1 MKKNNYLC
9 LSLLMVLMTA
19 LALVACHDKEED
31 NSDSTKNTDKSYLTC
46 PDSKHP
52 HLIDLDLPSG
62 TLWSCC
68 NMGVF
73 YPEDLGGFYA
83 WGETEEKDVYDW
95 STYKYGRDWDDCD
108 YIGYDIAG
116 TEYDVAHVK
125 WGGSWRMPSIDQINE
140 LLNNCSRIWTTQN
153 GVRGT
158 LVTGPNGAAIFLPA
172 AGNHWGGDLICVGSD
187 GYYWSSSLY
196 PDFGGHTWYI
206 YFYSNGWRSYSY
218 YGRYD
223 GQSVRAVCP

>member
-1 MKKNNYLC
+1 MKNMKKNNYLC

-68 NMGVF
+68 NMGAF

-83 WGETEEKDVYDW
+83 WGETEEKEY
-95 STYKYGRDWDDCD
+95 YGKND
-108 YIGYDIAG
+108 YIYYDASSNSYQDIGKDIAG
-116 TEYDVAHVK
+116 TQYDVVHVK
-125 WGGSWRMPSIDQINE
+125 WGGIWKMPTEEQFYELIHHCSYQRSFING
-140 LLNNCSRIWTTQN
+140 I
-153 GVRGT
+153 RGAIYT
-158 LVTGPNGAAIFLPA
+158 SSTNGAYIFLPSA
-172 AGNHWGGDLICVGSD
+172 EYRAN
-187 GYYWSSSLY
+187 YWSSTYSDRLSSGAKALY
-196 PDFGGHTWYI
+196 IFPSTFAASSYMDYEE
-206 YFYSNGWRSYSY
+206 RSE
-218 YGRYD
+218 GLHIRP
-223 GQSVRAVCP
+223 VVKK

>member
-31 NSDSTKNTDKSYLTC
+31 NSDSTKNTYKSYLTC

-68 NMGVF
+68 NMGAF

-83 WGETEEKDVYDW
+83 WGETEEKDY
-95 STYKYGRDWDDCD
+95 YGKND
-108 YIGYDIAG
+108 YIYYDASSNSYQDIGKDIAG
-116 TEYDVAHVK
+116 TQYDVVHVK
-125 WGGSWRMPSIDQINE
+125 WGG
-140 LLNNCSRIWTTQN
+140 IWTMPTEEQF
-153 GVRGT
+153 RE
-158 LVTGPNGAAIFLPA
+158 LI
-172 AGNHWGGDLICVGSD
+172 NH
-187 GYYWSSSLY
+187 
-196 PDFGGHTWYI
+196 
-206 YFYSNGWRSYSY
+206 
-218 YGRYD
+218 
-223 GQSVRAVCP
+223 